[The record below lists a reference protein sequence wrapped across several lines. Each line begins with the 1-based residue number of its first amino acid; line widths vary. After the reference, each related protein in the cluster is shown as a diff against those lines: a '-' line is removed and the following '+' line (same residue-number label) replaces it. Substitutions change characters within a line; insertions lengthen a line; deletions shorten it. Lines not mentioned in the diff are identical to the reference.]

1 LDGRKETVLKAITR
15 TGPERIPL
23 LYAYSLEK
31 SDIVNIPVVNHFLD
45 GGVSEWGFE
54 WEHLD
59 NALLMGQPKRP
70 VIENY
75 AQMERCPFPDPY
87 DSSRFAHVKAIMD
100 KYGPDRYYKANFVLS
115 GFAIISMLRGFSNVM
130 EDFYLDSEDLDRL
143 CDIVFSF
150 ENDVIRQA
158 ASHGFSAIG
167 LADDWGTQESLLISP
182 AMWRDVFKPRYKE
195 QIELAHSFG
204 LHVYMHSCG
213 YIFDIIGDLI
223 EIGLDIL
230 NPGQPDIND
239 VPEMGRQFAGKIC
252 FACPPSYQTTSI
264 SGSKEDLAAQIRQ
277 YKSCLIKN
285 GGLIGIIPEDSAPL
299 GITDE
304 MFREMEKNFKEK
316 EL

>member
-1 LDGRKETVLKAITR
+1 LDGRKETVFKAITR

-31 SDIVNIPVVNHFLD
+31 SDIINIPVVNHFLD
-45 GGVSEWGFE
+45 GGASEWGFE

-59 NALLMGQPKRP
+59 NALLMGQPKQP

-75 AQMERCPFPDPY
+75 AQMESCPFPDPY
-87 DSSRFAHVKAIMD
+87 NPSRFAHVKAIMD

-130 EDFYLDSEDLDRL
+130 EDFYLNGEALDRL
-143 CDIVFSF
+143 CGIVFGF

-182 AMWRDVFKPRYKE
+182 SMWRDVFKPRYKE
-195 QIELAHSFG
+195 QIKLAHSLG

-230 NPGQPDIND
+230 NPGQPDINN